1 MLFTRQLGPKILESI
16 SCNNVIKKINTKT
29 SKTID
34 SEKLERETS
43 EINLKEVNRVAKN
56 RNRSR

>member
-43 EINLKEVNRVAKN
+43 EINLKGVNRVAKN
-56 RNRSR
+56 

>member
-1 MLFTRQLGPKILESI
+1 MLFTRQLGPKILELI
-16 SCNNVIKKINTKT
+16 SCNNVIKKNTKT

-43 EINLKEVNRVAKN
+43 EINLKGVNRVAKN
-56 RNRSR
+56 